1 MSSAF
6 DCSLGSAT
14 SSLIEMNNQ
23 KMISVSQQAVEQQ
36 KILSTTLLENAQLKK
51 TIAATEAENVCLTVE
66 VRNLRA
72 KLESLSS
79 EESLS
84 LQARLDSAS
93 EEITRLRNE
102 LSKTK
107 KSHGRKT
114 DTHKEELK
122 RARAEIAR
130 LSEKND
136 EEDDVLTQ
144 LQRSLLK
151 RERDGQEQ
159 SESEQ
164 LRRENQALKMRIAEL
179 EANSA
184 KANANALRMRKRMVA
199 FTEEFVRKI
208 ADFEAKAERELANI
222 KDHMSCIASGT
233 DVRRVPKH
241 TCHGTARE
249 YLEQLAR
256 GIQSIEEL
264 NSRYAKH

>member
-6 DCSLGSAT
+6 ECSLGSAT

-23 KMISVSQQAVEQQ
+23 KMISVSQKAVEQQ
-36 KILSTTLLENAQLKK
+36 KVLSTTLLENAQLKK

-114 DTHKEELK
+114 ELHTHKEELK

-144 LQRSLLK
+144 LQHSLLK
-151 RERDGQEQ
+151 RGEQ

-179 EANSA
+179 EASNA

-199 FTEEFVRKI
+199 FAEEFVRKI
-208 ADFEAKAERELANI
+208 ADFEAKAGRELANI

-233 DVRRVPKH
+233 DVRRAPKH
-241 TCHGTARE
+241 TCHGTAKE